1 MNRRALISLLA
12 FPTLATATQ
21 ALAQTGGPRGFTAYQ
36 TASFATLIQSG
47 ATVVVHVHADWCP
60 TCRAQEPTLNSLM
73 GEGAFANVRFV
84 RVNFDTDRDFL
95 TTHRVANQSTILVFR
110 GGQVVARMIGT
121 TNAAEIGAALRRA
134 VT

>member
-1 MNRRALISLLA
+1 MNRRALI
-12 FPTLATATQ
+12 TLVVSTALVTATQ
-21 ALAQTGGPRGFTAYQ
+21 TLAQTSARSFTPYQ
-36 TASFATLIQSG
+36 TASFATLVQSG

-60 TCRAQEPTLNSLM
+60 TCRAQQPTLNSLM
-73 GEGAFANVRFV
+73 GESAFANVRFV

-121 TNAAEIGAALRRA
+121 TDAAEIGAALRRA